1 MRGTKKLRFASIV
14 GTAVMLVLW
23 GTVVAQG
30 AIGKKAYT
38 ADVSPHNVAPSDT
51 TSFTLTIAN
60 KATSQ
65 ALGSCN
71 LTAPGGFT
79 LVSTS
84 QPSIGSAT
92 VSGNT
97 LQLRNLTTAPMT
109 SRSVTFVASTPAATG
124 TYSWTIDCRQA
135 NNYTPDQPSN
145 VFVLDAVNSNLTT
158 TVATPLPT
166 ADLGVSQT
174 DSPDPV
180 VGSNTVQY
188 TVTVTNAGPAP
199 SGAITLADSLP
210 SGGSITSI
218 SGTGWTCS
226 GSGASAS
233 CTTPSLASGATAAAV
248 RVLVL
253 APAAD
258 TTITN
263 RAEVSQSG
271 ANDPN
276 GANNVSNQSTTV
288 KKDSSCGTGTVSC
301 GSGQITYGL
310 LSQVTTG
317 TTPTATRFLVGTA
330 TFQAVIGALGG
341 QIWSMSAPTVPG
353 AFCPLN
359 FADTA
364 VTQCTWQM
372 NLDPIPAVY
381 PVGHTVFV
389 ATCYVTRCPVGV
401 IPGAGTLV
409 VKIKD
414 DGSHQILP
422 ACNGGTNECFE
433 QARIAGQHLRITVRN
448 LVAGDPKIAGVCV
461 GGGC

>member
-1 MRGTKKLRFASIV
+1 MRGSRKLRIASV
-14 GTAVMLVLW
+14 VCTAVMLVLW

-30 AIGKKAYT
+30 AIGKKQYT
-38 ADVSPHNVAPSDT
+38 ADVSPHNVTPSSNV
-51 TSFTLTIAN
+51 SFTLTVTN

-65 ALGSCN
+65 TLGSCN
-71 LTAPGGFT
+71 LTAPAGFT
-79 LVSTS
+79 LQSTS
-84 QPSIGSAT
+84 QPSVGSAT
-92 VSGNT
+92 LVGNT
-97 LQLRNLTTAPMT
+97 VQLRNLTTAPMT
-109 SRSVTFVASTPAATG
+109 SRSIVIAASTPATTG
-124 TYSWTIDCRQA
+124 TYTWGIDCRQA
-135 NNYTPDQPSN
+135 NNFSPDQPSN
-145 VFVLDAVNSNLTT
+145 TYVLDATNSNLKT
-158 TVATPLPT
+158 TVATPLPA
-166 ADLGVSQT
+166 ADLSVSQT

-188 TVTVTNAGPAP
+188 TITVSNAGPAT
-199 SGAITLADSLP
+199 SGPITLADSLP

-233 CTTPSLASGATAAAV
+233 CSSSGLASGSAAAPV
-248 RVLVL
+248 SVLVL

-271 ANDPN
+271 ADDPN
-276 GANNVSNQSTTV
+276 GANNVSNESTTV

-301 GSGQITYGL
+301 GSGQITFGL

-317 TTPTATRFLVGTA
+317 TTPTLARFLVGTT
-330 TFQAVIGALGG
+330 TFQAVAGAVGG
-341 QIWSMSAPTVPG
+341 QIWSMSAPAVPG
-353 AFCPLN
+353 SFCPVN
-359 FADTA
+359 FSDNA

-401 IPGAGTLV
+401 VPGAGTLV
-409 VKIKD
+409 VKLKD

-448 LVAGDPKIAGVCV
+448 LIAGDPKIAGVCV